1 MKNIILV
8 LIFNVIIFADNCSS
22 EDMSYL
28 LSKDKKS
35 LSLFSLEKNTLHTI
49 QSTQGIEIN
58 FHYKQIN
65 KKLQYVE
72 INIYAEMGK
81 KVIELFLDSSENVLV
96 KSTTSFYNKNI
107 YENNIKVLSKN
118 IKIFPVCNR
127 NQPSI
132 LFYGIKEKNY
142 VSMKKIIKEVKSLY
156 YQNFKSHEMNSSN
169 KMQDQIN
176 QELKENI
183 KIDNIEKK

>member
-1 MKNIILV
+1 
-8 LIFNVIIFADNCSS
+8 
-22 EDMSYL
+22 MSYL
-28 LSKDKKS
+28 LNKDKKS

-81 KVIELFLDSSENVLV
+81 KVIELFLDNSENVLV

-107 YENNIKVLSKN
+107 HENNIKVLSKN

-169 KMQDQIN
+169 RMQDQIN
-176 QELKENI
+176 QKLKENI
-183 KIDNIEKK
+183 KIDNIEKNRRAEELEIFDKGDYERTR